1 MRGFGELESAIMD
14 VMWSRAAPATVRE
27 MLHDLDRAREPAYTT
42 VMTVMTILHDKGWL
56 RRERDGRAWRY
67 EPTITREAY
76 AARLMREALDDSVDA
91 EAVFTHFVQQASPRE
106 SDALRAALRRL
117 VKGDE
122 P

>member
-1 MRGFGELESAIMD
+1 MD

-27 MLHDLDRAREPAYTT
+27 MLHDLDREREPAYTT

-91 EAVFTHFVQQASPRE
+91 EAVFTHFVQQTSPRE